1 VAISSLKGDCFGF
14 ASQRQCAGVFQQPP
28 YRDLTK
34 FKKVFKYK
42 KGEKLVL
49 NLFQDFAVCAMR
61 VKTHVSKLGRHRGYA
76 EPSGVTG
83 VAFYICA
90 GS

>member
-14 ASQRQCAGVFQQPP
+14 ASQRQCAGVCERLP

-42 KGEKLVL
+42 KGE
-49 NLFQDFAVCAMR
+49 NFAVCAMR
-61 VKTHVSKLGRHRGYA
+61 AKMHVSKLDVIGDMRSR
-76 EPSGVTG
+76 
-83 VAFYICA
+83 VA
-90 GS
+90 